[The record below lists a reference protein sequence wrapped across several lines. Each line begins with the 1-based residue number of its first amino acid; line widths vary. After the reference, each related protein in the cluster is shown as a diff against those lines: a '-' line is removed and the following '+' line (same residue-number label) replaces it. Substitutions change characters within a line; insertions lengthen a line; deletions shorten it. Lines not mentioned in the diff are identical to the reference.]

1 MPGFYVTINIYVF
14 IIYFVDPIFHE
25 YDGKLNSITSD
36 LNNKYTNTPVKLT
49 YSSNKN
55 TKNDIF
61 EDVNAV
67 PKVIVRTY
75 SGAVAILPCK
85 IKVSKLW
92 NKTVIWLQKTTF
104 SYKPVQE
111 DDGIITDY
119 NLTIFNVRTVN
130 AGDYRCVTDEQ
141 LGVIATLEVIDEEQY
156 NVKPATSKGPY
167 PMKPVWLNS
176 LLVMLSVWS
185 DWSECSQ
192 CGAVG
197 RRRRYGMCYVSR
209 INEFITTNFKS
220 NMTKSDGESSKL
232 FKVYPDGIPCRSRI
246 LPPSIRNTPSV
257 QERPNEI
264 MLGLC
269 RVRCKEAIVNIRSES
284 GDIIESVNN
293 TAGIY
298 SLHQNAPSQPQLPA
312 RRIMYVEPGERVII
326 ICHGTTLRDIPFTWR
341 VDTHEVSP
349 KYLWSAS
356 GDRIHL
362 NARDHII
369 IKHVLYS
376 DARVYSCWQD
386 GVLCGVV
393 KLRVNR
399 STKTT
404 TRLRLRLLIFI
415 LILAIVLRL
424 TLRLIRCR
432 VRYLGIQV

>member
-156 NVKPATSKGPY
+156 NVVKPATSKGPY

-209 INEFITTNFKS
+209 INECIPMVSLVDPEYYRLLSETRHQYRRGQ
-220 NMTKSDGESSKL
+220 TK
-232 FKVYPDGIPCRSRI
+232 
-246 LPPSIRNTPSV
+246 
-257 QERPNEI
+257 
-264 MLGLC
+264 LC
-269 RVRCKEAIVNIRSES
+269 SACVRCKEAIVNIRSES